1 MSVQDIH
8 EDLFDNIK
16 VELEKSDTLQ
26 KIQEIIK
33 QITDNFLKPFKHI
46 LLFVIII
53 ILSTFMLSI
62 VNVYFG
68 WCHYRKSIL

>member
-1 MSVQDIH
+1 MSVHDIH

-46 LLFVIII
+46 LLFIIII
-53 ILSTFMLSI
+53 ILSTFTLSI
-62 VNVYFG
+62 INVYFG